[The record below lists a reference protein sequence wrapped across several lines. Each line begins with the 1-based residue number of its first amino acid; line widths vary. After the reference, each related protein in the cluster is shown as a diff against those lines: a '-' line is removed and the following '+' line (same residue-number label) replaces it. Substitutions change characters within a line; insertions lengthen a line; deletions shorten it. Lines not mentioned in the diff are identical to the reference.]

1 MSDKQTNKY
10 HHKQLPIPTTANV
23 IDDGNNI
30 DGDGSDS
37 DGNADNGNDIN
48 ADGIDAVAL
57 YTVCVRNGGNVVH
70 IIVLHI
76 MQKKR

>member
-1 MSDKQTNKY
+1 MLSVS
-10 HHKQLPIPTTANV
+10 TTANV

-30 DGDGSDS
+30 DGNGGDIDGD
-37 DGNADNGNDIN
+37 ADNGNDIN

-57 YTVCVRNGGNVVH
+57 STVCARKGGNVVH

-76 MQKKR
+76 MQKDR

>member
-1 MSDKQTNKY
+1 MLSVS
-10 HHKQLPIPTTANV
+10 TTANV

-30 DGDGSDS
+30 DGNGGDIDGD
-37 DGNADNGNDIN
+37 ADNGNDIN

-57 YTVCVRNGGNVVH
+57 YTVCAREGGNVVH

-76 MQKKR
+76 MQKER

>member
-1 MSDKQTNKY
+1 M
-10 HHKQLPIPTTANV
+10 LPFSTTANV

-30 DGDGSDS
+30 DGGGSDI
-37 DGNADNGNDIN
+37 DGDADNGNDIN

-57 YTVCVRNGGNVVH
+57 YTVCAREGGNVVH

-76 MQKKR
+76 MQKER

>member
-1 MSDKQTNKY
+1 MLRIS
-10 HHKQLPIPTTANV
+10 TTANV

-30 DGDGSDS
+30 DGDGSDI
-37 DGNADNGNDIN
+37 DGDADNGNDIN

-57 YTVCVRNGGNVVH
+57 STVCAREGGNVVH

-76 MQKKR
+76 MQKER